1 MSDPVTATRIVGSL
15 ASVIV
20 VALVGF
26 FVWLANLATRVSV
39 IEQTIEIRQ
48 EAAKL
53 NQLTNQEAVNRI
65 EHEREAN
72 DARVRDDL
80 KELRQHV
87 FR

>member
-1 MSDPVTATRIVGSL
+1 MSEPITWPRLLGSL
-15 ASVIV
+15 ASVV
-20 VALVGF
+20 VVTLIGF